1 MILTC
6 PQCSTRYQADAAKFQ
21 PSGRNVRCAKCGH
34 LWHQDPP
41 PAEIDIASDIA
52 VIDDSPPPPQ
62 PPSPPAPEPMPAR
75 PAAFAPNPVI
85 ARDTVRMVETPVPKS
100 KLPGQLAV
108 AAGWA
113 GLIALIL
120 LVGWAAMNFRQQI
133 ATVWPQSASVYS
145 ALGMKT
151 AATGIDIQNVNYKRS
166 LEAGQAVLTVSGV
179 IYNPTT
185 HELPVPQIRA
195 ALIDD
200 DRHELYHWTFTPNV
214 MTLKAGQT
222 SKFSTR
228 LNDPPA
234 GARHFEL
241 RFAKAGE

>member
-6 PQCSTRYQADAAKFQ
+6 PQCSTRYNADAAKFQ

-41 PAEIDIASDIA
+41 PAEIDAASDIA
-52 VIDDSPPPPQ
+52 VIDDSPPPP
-62 PPSPPAPEPMPAR
+62 PSPPPAPEPMPAR

-85 ARDTVRMVETPVPKS
+85 SRETVRMVEAPAKPKS

-108 AAGWA
+108 MAGWA
-113 GLIALIL
+113 GLIVLIL
-120 LVGWAAMNFRQQI
+120 LVGWTAMTFRQQI

-145 ALGMKT
+145 ALGMKMK
-151 AATGIDIQNVNYKRS
+151 ATGIDIQDVSFQRSNEGGQSVLSVN
-166 LEAGQAVLTVSGV
+166 GT
-179 IYNPTT
+179 ITNPTA
-185 HELPVPQIRA
+185 HELPVPQIRV

-200 DRHELYHWTFTPNV
+200 DRHELYHWMYTPTV
-214 MTLKAGQT
+214 LTLKAGES
-222 SKFSTR
+222 SKFTTR
-228 LNDPPA
+228 INDPPP
-234 GARHFEL
+234 GARRFEL

>member
-21 PSGRNVRCAKCGH
+21 PAGRNVRCAKCGH

-41 PAEIDIASDIA
+41 PAEIDAASDIA
-52 VIDDSPPPPQ
+52 VIDDSPPPAA
-62 PPSPPAPEPMPAR
+62 PPPPPAPEPMPAR
-75 PAAFAPNPVI
+75 PAAFAPNPTI
-85 ARDTVRMVETPVPKS
+85 SRETVRMVETPVPKS
-100 KLPGQLAV
+100 RLPGQLAV
-108 AAGWA
+108 AAGWI
-113 GLIALIL
+113 GLIVLIL
-120 LVGWAAMNFRQQI
+120 LVGWTAMTFRQQI
-133 ATVWPQSASVYS
+133 ATVWPQSVSVYS

-151 AATGIDIQNVNYKRS
+151 TATGLDIQDVNFHRS
-166 LEAGQAVLTVSGV
+166 IEAGQAVMTVSGV
-179 IYNPTT
+179 ITNPTA
-185 HELPVPQIRA
+185 HELPISPLRA

-222 SKFSTR
+222 TKFSTR